1 MTALLILAPMRRPSQ
16 AGELSLPPRQALA
29 YAGPDDPLE
38 YYYRPHTAW
47 LYRARLRLA
56 LELLGPGPFE
66 SMLDVGCGSGILLP
80 DLSRRAERVLAI
92 DVHRYVPDVAA
103 AMDRLGVRAEIKEGS
118 LFEVPAGDG
127 EFDCLVCLSV
137 LEHVTDLEAAF
148 QEFERVLRPGAV
160 VILGFPVRNAIT
172 DRLFRMLG
180 YDPRAIHPSSH
191 EDIMRAA
198 ERSPRLSVE
207 RWAQIPSWLPR
218 ALSAYVAGRLRVA
231 ERL

>member
-1 MTALLILAPMRRPSQ
+1 
-16 AGELSLPPRQALA
+16 
-29 YAGPDDPLE
+29 
-38 YYYRPHTAW
+38 
-47 LYRARLRLA
+47 
-56 LELLGPGPFE
+56 
-66 SMLDVGCGSGILLP
+66 MLDVGCGSGIVIP
-80 DLSRRAERVLAI
+80 ELSRRAQGIVAI

-103 AMDRLGVRAEIKEGS
+103 AMDGLGVQVDLKEAS

-148 QEFERVLRPGAV
+148 VEFERVLRPGGV
-160 VILGFPVRNAIT
+160 VVLGFPVRNAIT

-191 EDIMRAA
+191 DDIIHAA

-207 RWAQIPSWLPR
+207 RWAQIPRWLPR
-218 ALSAYVAGRLRVA
+218 SLAAYVAGRLRVS
-231 ERL
+231 